1 MAALSTRVSLRR
13 APVPKTLK
21 IEGPGYIAFSEKFSP
36 DSSDPI
42 GIWNPSEFALFAVIE
57 GFVGISY
64 TISWWKAEL
73 PDDFKFI
80 IAPDGSNL
88 TTKTPIPEWNGKTK
102 VEITNVGN
110 YLNPS
115 KSGAVIG
122 CTLTWSNGVDV
133 ITVSRAKPIQ
143 ISKETS
149 TYGHYITR
157 LITSIES
164 LEKQENSLINN
175 QPPVSTTIAQEM
187 SSAKAGI
194 KGALSDLRNHLQNN
208 SWYATDTRQKVKDCD
223 NKLLLYTNAVGKAQS
238 YLSNNAWTTAISKV
252 TNYTSQPTTYKKG
265 DFWTLEKDYTVAGK
279 VWKEGSRVSATT
291 DSNSFNWAHWK
302 NPNFIT
308 LSDIAVGGVNLLK
321 KSKRV
326 VVPRRFE
333 ELKPSE
339 TIKAGTTVT
348 ISVGRIT
355 SDFNGQFRIL
365 FRKTDGWHEPIFFD
379 KSDKPQSQT
388 IALPDPVT
396 GVLFYSSN
404 VWQDTQDYTTTWED
418 IKIEVGNVATAWS
431 PAPEDVEE
439 KVNLNILSSSVVTKN
454 SAKASSLLDNI
465 TKKRK
470 EIEARYLKISPICP
484 RPLASQFLNVFT
496 NYKGAEES
504 LRNACNSFISGS
516 NQTDEQYLNLI
527 GEASTNGKPHKK
539 YIEALDSYTRIE
551 AEADRGKDGYSAQI
565 NLVKESV
572 PISVV
577 GNNSTPYMIAKW
589 DLDKKLVGVAGV
601 DKYYTCV
608 IKYKFTKK
616 TPNCMIYPYMA
627 GQFSMGLL
635 DEGENISV
643 YYPNLRYGISID
655 SLRLYAISAS
665 GNGGDFG
672 SIDVDWVCL
681 YEGKLDNPPL
691 TFMPSKSN
699 LRPKVQWQGT
709 SLKVDELDPVQL
721 KGEKGDKPTTQWQG
735 TTLVVD
741 GVGKNLKGE
750 KGDTGEFSPEQLAML
765 EGDHAS
771 IGNLQGSVNA
781 HNITLGQH
789 TQQIN
794 QHSGKIDNLQ
804 GSVNAQG
811 NTLSAHGQSIS
822 SHTTQINQHT
832 NQIGQHG
839 GVLSEHTQSIT
850 ELTQNFGVEVPS
862 ILISNTQQYIQVLGE
877 IEQQAT
883 MKTGRVCSTLRLTS
897 SELPIILPCPEKF
910 VDRQITIARLA
921 EPLNYYALFH
931 DCIYIHTTKSYNSVG
946 ILSGGSMPFNNFVYD
961 SQVPAFTGCKGYR
974 INQNVTG
981 LNKFRALSEMDC
993 NQSLSIT
1000 FQSISYSGGYRW
1012 LLLDVS
1018 SFDAR
1023 ISPYEAD
1030 TIWGATR
1037 QVRGQAPWTIQY
1049 NGLVVPT
1056 SKHSTNTFT
1065 ITDKM
1070 NWVEFNG
1077 TGRTATMNF
1086 PTSLP
1091 EGFMCYLQNNAQ
1103 NTTIAVS
1110 ESNPVTSLNR
1120 IPPRSL
1126 CLCRKGSGNNMLI
1139 FQLSTI

>member
-64 TISWWKAEL
+64 AISWWKAEL

-157 LITSIES
+157 LITSVES
-164 LEKQENSLINN
+164 LEKQENSLLNN
-175 QPPVSTTIAQEM
+175 QPPVSTAIAQEM

-252 TNYTSQPTTYKKG
+252 TNYTSQPTSYKKG
-265 DFWTLEKDYTVAGK
+265 DFWTLEKDYTVEGK

-308 LSDIAVGGVNLLK
+308 LSDISVGGVNLLK
-321 KSKRV
+321 KSKGV

-339 TIKAGTTVT
+339 TIKAGTIVTV
-348 ISVGRIT
+348 SVGKIT
-355 SDFNGQFRIL
+355 SDFNGQLRVL
-365 FRKTDGWHEPIFFD
+365 FRKPDGYHEPIFFD

-404 VWQDTQDYTTTWED
+404 GYQNTQDYTTTWED
-418 IKIEVGNVATAWS
+418 IKIEVGNIATAWS

-484 RPLASQFLNVFT
+484 RPLAAQFLNVFT
-496 NYKGAEES
+496 NYKGAEEA
-504 LRNACNSFISGS
+504 LRNACNNFISGS

-527 GEASTNGKPHKK
+527 GEAATNGKPHKN
-539 YIEALDSYTRIE
+539 YIEALNSYTRIE

-589 DLDKKLVGVAGV
+589 DLDKTLVGTAGV
-601 DKYYTCV
+601 DQYYTCV

-616 TPNCMIYPYMA
+616 TPACRIYPYMNTA
-627 GQFSMGLL
+627 FSIGLL
-635 DEGENISV
+635 DEGENTSV
-643 YYPNLRYGISID
+643 FYPNLRWGISID

-691 TFMPSKSN
+691 IFMPSKFN

-709 SLKVDELDPVQL
+709 SLKVDELDPV
-721 KGEKGDKPTTQWQG
+721 
-735 TTLVVD
+735 
-741 GVGKNLKGE
+741 NLKGE
-750 KGDTGEFSPEQLAML
+750 TGEFSPEQSAML
-765 EGDHAS
+765 LSNNAS
-771 IGNLQGSVNA
+771 IGQLQGSVSA
-781 HNITLGQH
+781 HNVTINQH
-789 TQQIN
+789 TQQIK
-794 QHSGKIDNLQ
+794 QHSGKIDNLL
-804 GSVNAQG
+804 GSVNAHG

-822 SHTTQINQHT
+822 SHTTQIGQHT
-832 NQIGQHG
+832 TQIGQHN
-839 GVLSEHTQSIT
+839 GVLSEH
-850 ELTQNFGVEVPS
+850 N
-862 ILISNTQQYIQVLGE
+862 
-877 IEQQAT
+877 
-883 MKTGRVCSTLRLTS
+883 
-897 SELPIILPCPEKF
+897 
-910 VDRQITIARLA
+910 
-921 EPLNYYALFH
+921 
-931 DCIYIHTTKSYNSVG
+931 
-946 ILSGGSMPFNNFVYD
+946 
-961 SQVPAFTGCKGYR
+961 
-974 INQNVTG
+974 
-981 LNKFRALSEMDC
+981 
-993 NQSLSIT
+993 
-1000 FQSISYSGGYRW
+1000 QSISGIWKSLGTPHLSFIVTDLVQYKNLIDQIERKATEKEGNTYVCDTIEISPNDELAAYLLPDPRIMEGREITLFATKNTPMCGGYSGGIYVHRSN
-1012 LLLDVS
+1012 LINGNIGGVCVGG
-1018 SFDAR
+1018 SFNIENTFVGTPPQGIPTANIQGYSKYYPNPNNPITSIRD
-1023 ISPYEAD
+1023 ISCGDQSLFSFRAININNSAYWMIINQSEASAKF
-1030 TIWGATR
+1030 TMEEAQGIENGLAKVAGTE
-1037 QVRGQAPWTIQY
+1037 PWTIKY
-1049 NGLVVPT
+1049 NGLVVPP
-1056 SKHSTNTFT
+1056 SKLSTNTFT
-1065 ITDKM
+1065 VTDKM
-1070 NWVEFNG
+1070 GWIEFNG
-1077 TGRTATMNF
+1077 PGRTVTMNF

-1103 NTTIAVS
+1103 TTIGVS
-1110 ESNPVTSLNR
+1110 GSNPVTSLNR
-1120 IPPRSL
+1120 IPARSL

>member
-175 QPPVSTTIAQEM
+175 QPPVSTAIAQEM

-194 KGALSDLRNHLQNN
+194 KVALSDLRNHLQNN
-208 SWYATDTRQKVKDCD
+208 SWYAADTRQKVKDCD

-238 YLSNNAWTTAISKV
+238 YLSNSAWITAISKV
-252 TNYTSQPTTYKKG
+252 TNHTSQPTSYKKG

-308 LSDIAVGGVNLLK
+308 LSDIFVGGVNLLK
-321 KSKRV
+321 KSKKV
-326 VVPRRFE
+326 IVPRGFE

-339 TIKAGTTVT
+339 PIKVGTTVT
-348 ISVGRIT
+348 VSVGKIT
-355 SDFNGQFRIL
+355 SDFDGQLLVI
-365 FRKTDGWHEPIFFD
+365 FRKPDGYHEPIFFD

-404 VWQDTQDYTTTWED
+404 VWQNTQDYTTTWED
-418 IKIEVGNVATAWS
+418 IKIEVGNIATAWS

-484 RPLASQFLNVFT
+484 RPLAAQFLNVFT
-496 NYKGAEES
+496 NYKGAEDA

-527 GEASTNGKPHKK
+527 GEAATNGKPHKK

-551 AEADRGKDGYSAQI
+551 AEADRGKDGSSSQI
-565 NLVKESV
+565 NLVKKSV
-572 PISVV
+572 PVSVV

-589 DLDKKLVGVAGV
+589 DLDKTLVGTAGV

-616 TPNCMIYPYMA
+616 TPNCKVYPYMSSA
-627 GQFSMGLL
+627 FSVGILA
-635 DEGENISV
+635 EGENVSV

-655 SLRLYAISAS
+655 SFRLYVISET

-672 SIDVDWVCL
+672 TVEVDWICL
-681 YEGKLDNPPL
+681 YEGKIDNPPL
-691 TFMPSKSN
+691 TFMPSESN
-699 LRPKVQWQGT
+699 LKPSLTWIGT
-709 SLKVDELDPVQL
+709 SLQINSDAPVNLQGPQ
-721 KGEKGDKPTTQWQG
+721 GETG
-735 TTLVVD
+735 T
-741 GVGKNLKGE
+741 
-750 KGDTGEFSPEQLAML
+750 FSPEQSQML
-765 EGDHAS
+765 LNNNAS
-771 IGNLQGSVNA
+771 IGQLQGSVSA
-781 HNITLGQH
+781 HSVTIGQH
-789 TQQIN
+789 TTQIN

-804 GSVNAQG
+804 GSVNAHNASINNLQGSVTAHG
-811 NTLSAHGQSIS
+811 NTLNAHGQSIS

-832 NQIGQHG
+832 NQIDQHG
-839 GVLSEHTQSIT
+839 NTINEHTQSIT
-850 ELTQNFGVEVPS
+850 ELTQNFGMEVPS
-862 ILISNTQQYIQVLGE
+862 ILISNTQQYLQVLGE
-877 IEQQAT
+877 IEQQAIA
-883 MKTGRVCSTLRLTS
+883 KSGKVCSTLRLVS
-897 SELPIILPCPEKF
+897 SDMPIVLPCPEKF

-921 EPLNYYALFH
+921 EPLNFCALFNG
-931 DCIYIHTTKSYNSVG
+931 CIYIHTTKNPSSVG
-946 ILSGGSMPFNNFVYD
+946 VLAGGSMPFNNFVYD
-961 SQVPAFTGCKGYR
+961 SQAPAFTGCKGYR
-974 INQNVTG
+974 INQNVSG
-981 LNKFRALSEMDC
+981 LNKFRSLTEIDC

-1000 FQSISYSGGYRW
+1000 FQAVSFSGGYRW
-1012 LLLDVS
+1012 ILLDVS
-1018 SFDAR
+1018 AFDAR
-1023 ISPYEAD
+1023 ISPSEAGFL
-1030 TIWGATR
+1030 WGTAR
-1037 QVRGQAPWTIQY
+1037 QVAGKAPWTIQY
-1049 NGLVVPT
+1049 NGLVVPA

-1065 ITDKM
+1065 VTDKM

-1126 CLCRKGSGNNMLI
+1126 CLCRKGSRNNMLI